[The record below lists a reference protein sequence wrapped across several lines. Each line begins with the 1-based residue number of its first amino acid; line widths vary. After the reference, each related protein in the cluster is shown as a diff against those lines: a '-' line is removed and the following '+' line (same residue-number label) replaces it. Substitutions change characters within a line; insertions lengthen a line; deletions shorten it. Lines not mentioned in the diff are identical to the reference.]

1 MITRTPT
8 STNNKGNYTAPLEVN
23 DEDGVMSQEEIIE
36 QLQRENGKL
45 REENGQLRAENHCL
59 KEQMEELSTRVQ
71 KLEGRVAKDSHN
83 SGKPPSTDGY
93 GRKTRSLRQK
103 SGKKAGGQ
111 AGHRGRRL
119 HLVET
124 PDEVIVVRPETCA
137 HCRAS
142 LQGVQALGMQ
152 RRQLVD
158 LPQILTQ
165 VTEYQAHDVRCPG
178 CQHMTRGIFPDEVR
192 ASVQY
197 GPMVKGIALYRL
209 YGQLLPSA
217 RTAELLANR
226 CGCELSPAT

>member
-93 GRKTRSLRQK
+93 GRKTRRDRK
-103 SGKKAGGQ
+103 S
-111 AGHRGRRL
+111 
-119 HLVET
+119 
-124 PDEVIVVRPETCA
+124 VV
-137 HCRAS
+137 
-142 LQGVQALGMQ
+142 
-152 RRQLVD
+152 
-158 LPQILTQ
+158 
-165 VTEYQAHDVRCPG
+165 
-178 CQHMTRGIFPDEVR
+178 
-192 ASVQY
+192 
-197 GPMVKGIALYRL
+197 
-209 YGQLLPSA
+209 
-217 RTAELLANR
+217 
-226 CGCELSPAT
+226 